1 MADTNKLSG
10 GKNDSMFPQ
19 GMMTV
24 RQMGDL
30 LGLTKTE
37 RYWLIHKGY
46 FKTTVIKEQI
56 FVDIDSF
63 EKWYANQLTY
73 KKITGEEP
81 GAEISKNTYS
91 ISEAAEILHV
101 TESTVYIILK
111 DTKLQTV
118 EIDHRM
124 RIPKD
129 VFDKWYTE
137 QIYTRDIKTTQN
149 PIRTMLLRESAPKY
163 ISVKEASEI
172 AGISRQALIKHL
184 YKGHIDYVHIGMLMM
199 WGVFSEMERD
209 IISQRVKSG
218 MKNAAAKGKQIGR
231 PKTTADNIPGKFWK
245 YYSRYKTGDLSVS
258 ELARLMDCS
267 RTTVYKY
274 INMAE
279 K

>member
-1 MADTNKLSG
+1 MERKKDLLRTNSNEQTA
-10 GKNDSMFPQ
+10 KNISHLIPQ

-30 LGLTKTE
+30 LGLKKTE

-111 DTKLQTV
+111 DTKMLTV
-118 EIDHRM
+118 EIDHRT

-129 VFDKWYTE
+129 VFDQWYAE
-137 QIYTRDIKTTQN
+137 QIYCRDIMKTQN
-149 PIRTMLLRESAPKY
+149 PIRTSLLRESAPKY
-163 ISVKEASEI
+163 ISVSDASQI
-172 AGISRQALIKHL
+172 AGISRQAIIKHL
-184 YKGHIDYVHIGMLMM
+184 NKSHMDYVRIRGGIHINRESFTEWLN
-199 WGVFSEMERD
+199 SE
-209 IISQRVKSG
+209 RVSS
-218 MKNAAAKGKQIGR
+218 I
-231 PKTTADNIPGKFWK
+231 
-245 YYSRYKTGDLSVS
+245 
-258 ELARLMDCS
+258 
-267 RTTVYKY
+267 
-274 INMAE
+274 
-279 K
+279 

>member
-30 LGLTKTE
+30 LGLKKTE

-91 ISEAAEILHV
+91 ISEAAEILHDDRQH
-101 TESTVYIILK
+101 THAHRCSTRC
-111 DTKLQTV
+111 
-118 EIDHRM
+118 EIPHTHGHGRGQ
-124 RIPKD
+124 RTYP
-129 VFDKWYTE
+129 VPHTY
-137 QIYTRDIKTTQN
+137 RDIHN
-149 PIRTMLLRESAPKY
+149 DGLPDPDYRSARRHYRCEP
-163 ISVKEASEI
+163 
-172 AGISRQALIKHL
+172 QA
-184 YKGHIDYVHIGMLMM
+184 
-199 WGVFSEMERD
+199 
-209 IISQRVKSG
+209 
-218 MKNAAAKGKQIGR
+218 
-231 PKTTADNIPGKFWK
+231 P
-245 YYSRYKTGDLSVS
+245 
-258 ELARLMDCS
+258 
-267 RTTVYKY
+267 
-274 INMAE
+274 
-279 K
+279 